1 MELKVIIE
9 DQLYTL
15 NVPEELLQKAAEFF
29 DKMDADMDKGI
40 QMSRQWVQKP
50 GLIERL
56 QLVGNK
62 LLTAIENENE
72 NLGRMMAGYILSRA
86 PNIDTIDLDTS
97 GEMQGTEITFKEQAA
112 PVSFGMPPGASM
124 GMDLEDPYGMDPA
137 LRENAEKKVSS
148 VFKQGRVYAFS
159 VYNSRSDSWET
170 ITVGK
175 DEAEA
180 QRMRDETVIS
190 KMLEMAH

>member
-15 NVPEELLQKAAEFF
+15 NVPEELLQQAAEFF
-29 DKMDADMDKGI
+29 DKMDKDMDKGI
-40 QMSRQWVQKP
+40 QMSRQWVENP

-72 NLGRMMAGYILSRA
+72 NLGRLMAGYILSRA

-97 GEMQGTEITFKEQAA
+97 GEMQGTEVNFKKQAA
-112 PVSFGMPPGASM
+112 PVSFSTPPGINM
-124 GMDLEDPYGMDPA
+124 GMDLVDPYGMDPA
-137 LRENAEKKVSS
+137 LRENAEKKVST
-148 VFKQGRVYAFS
+148 VFKQGRIYAFS
-159 VYNSRSDSWET
+159 VFNSKTDNWET

-175 DEAEA
+175 DESEA
-180 QRMRDETVIS
+180 LKMRDEMVIS
-190 KMLEMAH
+190 KMMEMAH

>member
-15 NVPEELLQKAAEFF
+15 NVPEELLQQAAGFF
-29 DKMDADMDKGI
+29 DKMDTDMDKGI

-97 GEMQGTEITFKEQAA
+97 GEMQGTEVNFKEQAA
-112 PVSFGMPPGASM
+112 PVSFSMPPGVNM

-159 VYNSRSDSWET
+159 VFNSESDSWET

-175 DEAEA
+175 DESEA
-180 QRMRDETVIS
+180 QRMRDEMVIS
-190 KMLEMAH
+190 KMMEMAH